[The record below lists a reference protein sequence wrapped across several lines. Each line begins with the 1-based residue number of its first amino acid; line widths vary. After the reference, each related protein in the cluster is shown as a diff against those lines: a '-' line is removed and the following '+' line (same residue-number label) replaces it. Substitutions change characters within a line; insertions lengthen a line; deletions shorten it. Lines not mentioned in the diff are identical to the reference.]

1 MSLKRNAYE
10 KLYSGFLSKFPED
23 YAINLGR
30 SFLRFPIE
38 FLGRYE
44 TDDERLLTKIGNC
57 ELPNPVVL
65 AACYHEPYIIKK
77 AMKLG
82 FGGVTLKV
90 TKHPK
95 GWNSEPTIVRRGEG
109 FVNCVGFENL
119 GMEGYKKFLGSYR
132 KPKPLIL
139 NITGDGITEYL
150 DVIRGMEGYADMF
163 ELNISCPNT
172 ETGLNF
178 SKYPEN
184 AKELFRESR
193 NLTEKPIIIK
203 LSPDR
208 EFVENNYRRI
218 IPYAIDSG
226 VHSVNFGNTRSFE
239 DERLSMGSGGLS
251 GPDLYENM
259 LVNVERIYDKFGK
272 HLKIIATGGIDRPER
287 AYEAIVGGATCVSY
301 VTGFVTRGP
310 LLAKGINRH
319 LSEKLD
325 EQGMESIDDLVGFW
339 HTP

>member
-44 TDDERLLTKIGNC
+44 TDDGRLLTKIGNC
-57 ELPNPVVL
+57 ELPNLVIL
-65 AACYHEPYIIKK
+65 SACYHEPHIIKK
-77 AMKLG
+77 AMRLG

-90 TKHPK
+90 TKYPK
-95 GWNSEPTIVRRGEG
+95 KGNREPTIVRRGEG

-119 GMEGYKKFLGSYR
+119 GMEGYKKFLKSHRR
-132 KPKPLIL
+132 KKPIIL
-139 NITGDGITEYL
+139 NITGDNKNEYL
-150 DVIRGMEGYADMF
+150 DVVSGLENYADMF

-172 ETGLNF
+172 ENGMNF
-178 SKYPEN
+178 SKYPE
-184 AKELFRESR
+184 KVKDLFRESR

-203 LSPDR
+203 LSPDK
-208 EFVENNYRRI
+208 EFEENNYKRI
-218 IPYAIDSG
+218 IPYAVDSG
-226 VHSVNFGNTRSFE
+226 IDVVNFGNTRSFK
-239 DERLSMGSGGLS
+239 DERLSIGSGGLS
-251 GPDLYENM
+251 GPNLYENVLM
-259 LVNVERIYDKFGK
+259 NVERIYDKFGRY
-272 HLKIIATGGIDRPER
+272 LKIIATGGIDSPEK
-287 AYEAIVGGATCVSY
+287 AYEAIVRGATCVSY
-301 VTGFVTRGP
+301 VTGFVTKGP
-310 LLAKGINRH
+310 FLAKGINKH

-325 EQGMESIDDLVGFW
+325 EQGMESIGDLVGFW